1 MPTLT
6 CRREKDR
13 HQESWRIY
21 FGDVQVGW
29 IGERA
34 GVPKGVDQW
43 GWSCGFHPGSD
54 VRDHARGTAA
64 TFDQARADF
73 EAAWRIFLPKCTEE
87 GFQEWRRQQASTA
100 WKYAMWEAGCR
111 MPTQMVD
118 GRAVFAASPS
128 NVKSS
133 SAHVYACHMNVTN
146 SEVCD

>member
-1 MPTLT
+1 MSALT
-6 CRREKDR
+6 RRREKDR

-54 VRDHARGTAA
+54 VKDHARGTAA

-73 EAAWRIFLPKCTEE
+73 EAAWRVFLPKCTEE
-87 GFQEWRRQQASTA
+87 GFQDWRRQRASTE

-111 MPTQMVD
+111 MPTQAVD
-118 GRAVFAASPS
+118 GRTRCFCGEPIDVR
-128 NVKSS
+128 SS
-133 SAHVYACHMNVTN
+133 SDHVYACHMEAAN
-146 SEVCD
+146 